1 VTSLFSQNTS
11 LVFSKP
17 DYFKAI
23 SSDDLNLINIVLK
36 TITNIP
42 NTEKIAY
49 EGALL
54 MKKAGLVSGLGDKLS
69 LFKEGRIKLEE
80 AIDLEGENAE
90 FRFLR
95 IIIQENAPG
104 FLGYNDQLETDSKY
118 VSNHIS
124 GLDSE
129 VKNAIR
135 DYCKK
140 SKFLIFHD

>member
-1 VTSLFSQNTS
+1 M
-11 LVFSKP
+11 VFSKA

-23 SSDDLNLINIVLK
+23 SSEDLNLINSVLK
-36 TITNIP
+36 TITHIP

-49 EGALL
+49 EGALI
-54 MKKAGLVSGLGDKLS
+54 MKKASLVSGLSDKLS

-104 FLGYNDQLETDSKY
+104 FLGYNDQLETDSNF
-118 VSNHIS
+118 VSGHFS
-124 GLDSE
+124 GLTSE
-129 VKNAIR
+129 VQNAVR
-135 DYCKK
+135 DYSKK
-140 SKFLIFHD
+140 SKFLIVHD